1 MIKVNNAKL
10 DWRAYEFGVRYVND
24 EGKSI
29 VVQCGTR
36 ERAITVAKFHRDEGG
51 KVKFRA
57 VYVTEWMDEL

>member
-10 DWRAYEFGVRYVND
+10 DWHAYEFGVRYIND

-36 ERAITVAKFHRDEGG
+36 ERAIALAKFRNGTM
-51 KVKFRA
+51 KFRA